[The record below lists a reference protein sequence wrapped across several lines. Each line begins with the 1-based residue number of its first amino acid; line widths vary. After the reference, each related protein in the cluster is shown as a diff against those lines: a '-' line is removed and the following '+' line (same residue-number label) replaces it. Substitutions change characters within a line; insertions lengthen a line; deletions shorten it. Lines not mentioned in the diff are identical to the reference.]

1 MLVSAQHMLCIAC
14 TDAEFGKTHCWGTR
28 RVHMRHF
35 CMNYY
40 SFYVVIHTL
49 KPSLVP
55 FLPSLSSYTLTHSL
69 PPSLS
74 PSLSHSL
81 PLSLPPSLTPSLT
94 PSFPLSLPPSLTP
107 SLTPSLP
114 HSLPHS
120 LTPSLTP
127 SLPHSLPL
135 SLLPSLPPSLTPS
148 LSPSLPPS
156 LPLPPSLDV
165 PTWLKSLRLHK
176 YAQLFAPLAYEDMLD
191 ITDEYLEKNVSLLS
205 LEWGDDPP
213 ID

>member
-35 CMNYY
+35 CVNYY

-49 KPSLVP
+49 KPSRVP

-81 PLSLPPSLTPSLT
+81 PLSLPPSLS
-94 PSFPLSLPPSLTP
+94 
-107 SLTPSLP
+107 
-114 HSLPHS
+114 HS
-120 LTPSLTP
+120 LT
-127 SLPHSLPL
+127 
-135 SLLPSLPPSLTPS
+135 PSLTPS

-156 LPLPPSLDV
+156 LPPPLTRCPDV
-165 PTWLKSLRLHK
+165 AEVTETTQVRPALCSTRLRGHARH
-176 YAQLFAPLAYEDMLD
+176 Y
-191 ITDEYLEKNVSLLS
+191 
-205 LEWGDDPP
+205 
-213 ID
+213 